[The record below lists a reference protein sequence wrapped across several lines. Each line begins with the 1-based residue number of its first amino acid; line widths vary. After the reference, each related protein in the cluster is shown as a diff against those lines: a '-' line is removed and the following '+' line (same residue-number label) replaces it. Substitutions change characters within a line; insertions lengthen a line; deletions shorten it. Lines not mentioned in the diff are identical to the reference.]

1 MEYKYA
7 PAEIERTSLS
17 IIDRELRELGISLP
31 PDHAPVVK
39 RVIHATADF
48 DFAGTLT
55 FTQSAIPRALE
66 ALRQGVP
73 VITDTNMARAGV
85 SGPGLS
91 RLGGETLCF
100 MADPE
105 VAEAAKREGGTRAAA
120 AVRYAAARWPNAV
133 FAVGNAPT
141 ALFQLAKEIE
151 RGCRPAL
158 VIAVPVGFVN
168 VAEAKERIWETCL
181 AHEVPAIMARGR
193 KGGSTV
199 AAAVCNALIYAA
211 ADMTDPE
218 KRGW

>member
-1 MEYKYA
+1 MEYKTA
-7 PAEIERTSLS
+7 PADIERTSLS
-17 IIDRELRELGISLP
+17 IIERELAQMGIHLSP
-31 PDHAPVVK
+31 EQAPVVK

-48 DFAGTLT
+48 DFAETLT
-55 FTQSAIPRALE
+55 FTQSAVRRALD
-66 ALRQGVP
+66 ALGQGVS
-73 VITDTNMARAGV
+73 VITDTNMAKA
-85 SGPGLS
+85 GLS
-91 RLGGETLCF
+91 RPGLKKLGGEALCF

-105 VAEAAKREGGTRAAA
+105 VASRAKREGSTRAVA
-120 AVRYAAARWPNAV
+120 AVRYAAARWPNGV

-141 ALFQLAKEIE
+141 ALFRLAEEIE
-151 RGCRPAL
+151 GGCRPSL

-168 VAEAKERIWETCL
+168 VTEAKERIWETCL
-181 AHEVPAIMARGR
+181 AYDIPAILARGR